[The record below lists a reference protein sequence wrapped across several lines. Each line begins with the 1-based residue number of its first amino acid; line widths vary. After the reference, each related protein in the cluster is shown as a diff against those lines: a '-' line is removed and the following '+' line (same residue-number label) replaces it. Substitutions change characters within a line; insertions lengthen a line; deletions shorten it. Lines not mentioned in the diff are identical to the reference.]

1 MLKLENFSS
10 ADFLREHWQQSPCLI
25 TGALPDWGSALTGA
39 ELAGLA
45 MEEDVESRLVLYDR
59 RNSDW
64 QVEHG
69 PFEAQTFQSL
79 PDTDWTLL
87 VQAVDL
93 WSHDVDAI
101 KSLFDFL
108 PNWRLDDIMVSYA
121 VAGGTVG
128 PHFDH
133 YDVFLL
139 QAEGQRC
146 WQIGS
151 QCDASTP
158 MVANAPLKLL
168 SEFTPK
174 EEYLL
179 NPGDMLYLP
188 PGYAHYGVAKDSCQ
202 TYSIGF
208 RSPTLGDLLADLA
221 SETLSKP
228 TDSVYRDPPSSN
240 WQGEKIT
247 EAHIDQ
253 IQTML
258 KTLAHDRQSL
268 AHWFARFVT
277 QPRYEPGTTPL
288 IEQRTAIVGNQEFV
302 NGRKAPKPGTRA

>member
-69 PFEAQTFQSL
+69 PFEAETFQSL

-158 MVANAPLKLL
+158 MVANAPLK
-168 SEFTPK
+168 
-174 EEYLL
+174 
-179 NPGDMLYLP
+179 
-188 PGYAHYGVAKDSCQ
+188 
-202 TYSIGF
+202 
-208 RSPTLGDLLADLA
+208 
-221 SETLSKP
+221 
-228 TDSVYRDPPSSN
+228 
-240 WQGEKIT
+240 IT
-247 EAHIDQ
+247 E
-253 IQTML
+253 
-258 KTLAHDRQSL
+258 
-268 AHWFARFVT
+268 
-277 QPRYEPGTTPL
+277 
-288 IEQRTAIVGNQEFV
+288 
-302 NGRKAPKPGTRA
+302 